1 MKPTD
6 YPHDLFPTEAGDL
19 IITMLGH
26 GSLMFQHSG
35 RVIYVDPYSQ
45 VADFSQFPPADI
57 IFITHEHEDHFD
69 LQAIASVRKQGTIIV
84 LTERCA
90 LKLPEGP
97 IMKNGDEQ
105 NFNGL
110 RVRAVPAYNIIHHR
124 ESGLPYHHKGFGNG
138 YVLDFGG
145 LVVYVAGDTE
155 NIPEMVELDG
165 KVDVAFL
172 PMNLPYTMT
181 PEMVADAVKSFN
193 PRIVYP
199 YHYGSTETHLLVDL
213 LAGSGVDV
221 RIRP

>member
-6 YPHDLFPTEAGDL
+6 YPHDLFQTEAGDL

-45 VADFSQFPPADI
+45 VADYSQLPQADI

-69 LQAIASVRKQGTIIV
+69 LQAISSVRKQGTIIV
-84 LTERCA
+84 VTERCA
-90 LKLPEGP
+90 LKLLDGST
-97 IMKNGDEQ
+97 MKNGDEQ
-105 NFNGL
+105 IFDGL

-124 ESGLPYHHKGFGNG
+124 ENGLPYHPKGFGNG
-138 YVLDFGG
+138 YVIDLSG
-145 LVVYVAGDTE
+145 LAVYVAGDTE
-155 NIPEMVELDG
+155 NIPEMKALSDS
-165 KVDVAFL
+165 VDIAFL

-181 PEMVADAVKSFN
+181 PEMVAEAVCSFL

-199 YHYGSTETHLLVDL
+199 YHYGRTKTSLLVDL
-213 LAGSGVDV
+213 LAGTKVEV
-221 RIRP
+221 RVCP